1 MSVIY
6 YQNQI
11 YSSGGGGGRH
21 TIYSG
26 TTTPASNLGLDGDMY
41 FRLDA
46 NDNMVEEYIKLNAI
60 WTVIPRADA
69 VLNTKTIT
77 ENGIYSAQTD
87 SLDGYSSVEVNV
99 QTGGNA
105 IERLFYATEN
115 SSNARNT
122 DRTHIAY
129 YGDGIGT
136 ITEDAKYDDY
146 LSYDATT
153 GKFTVLQD
161 FYALFIPWTY
171 NYKSASGSYSNG
183 TLYINDTE
191 VASWQVG
198 QSRSVGYF
206 RGLPVIRELQ
216 AGDTFYS
223 YTPSSNGYPE
233 QNLKVYLI
241 DETFAESFIDAMT
254 IYPNLLS
261 YVSGFKS

>member
-11 YSSGGGGGRH
+11 YSGGGGGGRH

-87 SLDGYSSVEVNV
+87 SLDGYSSVEINIAS
-99 QTGGNA
+99 GGSC
-105 IERLFYATEN
+105 ERLFVASEN
-115 SSNARNT
+115 SSTSRNT
-122 DRTHIAY
+122 DHTHIAY
-129 YGDGIGT
+129 YDDTYGT
-136 ITEDAKYDDY
+136 ITEDEDFGDY
-146 LSYDATT
+146 LSYNSSTK
-153 GKFTVLQD
+153 KFEVLQEFD
-161 FYALFIPWTY
+161 ALFIPWTY
-171 NYKSASGSYSNG
+171 NYRSASSTYSSGS
-183 TLYINDTE
+183 LYINNTE
-191 VASWQVG
+191 MANWQVG

-206 RGLPVIRELQ
+206 RGLPVVAHLEQ
-216 AGDTFYS
+216 GDTFYS
-223 YTPSSNGYPE
+223 YTPSSNGFPE
-233 QNLKVYLI
+233 QNLKVYKV
-241 DETFAESFIDAMT
+241 DSSFSDAFLNIMT

-261 YVSGFKS
+261 FVSGYKS